1 MALDKKQLELNFNLH
16 SLQPNFSN
24 LELHYIIAKSE
35 NDFRFAEWSDIAGE
49 NEQKF
54 YCFLVDKELFIPAG
68 NITLKQ
74 SYLLEEEPIYP
85 TAATTE
91 DFVKTIEGLEK
102 FGSAKC
108 VRKFSSEAVDSI
120 QKELC
125 EKYGQVDC
133 HVVKSDEG
141 QHYLMKVKGVDISI
155 SATMVYFRDASQFI
169 VSTNASDS

>member
-1 MALDKKQLELNFNLH
+1 MTLDTKQLELNFNLH
-16 SLQPNFSN
+16 ALQPNFLN

-35 NDFRFAEWSDIAGE
+35 NDFRFAEWNENPGE
-49 NEQKF
+49 NEKKF

-68 NITLKQ
+68 NITLKE

-108 VRKFSSEAVDSI
+108 VRKFSSDAVDNI

-133 HVVKSDEG
+133 HVVKSAEG
-141 QHYLMKVKGVDISI
+141 QHYLMKVKHVDISI
-155 SATMVYFRDASQFI
+155 SATMVYFRDASQFQRA
-169 VSTNASDS
+169 VS